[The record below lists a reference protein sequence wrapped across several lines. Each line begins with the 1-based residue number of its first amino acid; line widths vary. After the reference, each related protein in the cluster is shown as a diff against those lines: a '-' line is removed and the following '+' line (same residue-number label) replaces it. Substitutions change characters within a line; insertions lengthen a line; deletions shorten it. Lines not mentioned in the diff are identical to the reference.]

1 MTILPEGD
9 AKTRQVRSMFD
20 AIAGRYELVNRLMTF
35 GLDARWRR
43 RLVADLRLAPGS
55 VVLDVA
61 AGTGDLSRELARQ
74 GLRPIATDL
83 SYNMLAHAHDVDDR
97 VQSDAL
103 TLPFAPASVDG
114 ATCGYALRNFTDL
127 AGTLAEVG
135 RVVRPGG
142 RLAILE
148 VAEPRR
154 GLWRAGFRFWF
165 RRVVPVLGGLLSN
178 RQAYRYLPA
187 STAYLPDAA
196 AIAALLREA
205 GFSAVNHRVILGGL
219 SQQFVATRRA

>member
-1 MTILPEGD
+1 MTTLPQGD

-43 RLVADLRLAPGS
+43 RVVADLRLARGS

-61 AGTGDLSRELARQ
+61 AGTGDLSRELTRQ

-83 SYNMLAHAHDVDDR
+83 SYNMLAHAHDVAER
-97 VQSDAL
+97 VQADAL
-103 TLPFAPASVDG
+103 TLPFATASVDG
-114 ATCGYALRNFTDL
+114 ATCGYALRNFTDH
-127 AGTLAEVG
+127 AGTLAEIG

-142 RLAILE
+142 RISILE
-148 VAEPRR
+148 VAEPRG
-154 GLWRAGFRFWF
+154 GLWRAGFRLWF
-165 RRVVPVLGGLLSN
+165 RRIVPLLGGLLSD
-178 RQAYRYLPA
+178 RQAYHYLPA

-196 AIAALLREA
+196 GVAALLRDG
-205 GFSAVNHRVILGGL
+205 GFSTVNHRVILGGL

>member
-1 MTILPEGD
+1 MTTLPQGD

-43 RLVADLRLAPGS
+43 RVVADLRLARGS

-83 SYNMLAHAHDVDDR
+83 SYNMLAHAHDVADR
-97 VQSDAL
+97 VQADAL
-103 TLPFAPASVDG
+103 TLPFATASVDG

-127 AGTLAEVG
+127 AGTLAEIG

-142 RLAILE
+142 RISILE
-148 VAEPRR
+148 VAEPRG
-154 GLWRAGFRFWF
+154 GLWRAGFRLWF
-165 RRVVPVLGGLLSN
+165 RRIVPLLGGLLSD

-196 AIAALLREA
+196 GVAALLRDG
-205 GFSAVNHRVILGGL
+205 GFTTVNHRVILGGL